1 MRRIFGF
8 LFFVLFIVEALLGY
22 YFVNFHI
29 PKEYLSHL
37 LSFLSFNDKIL
48 FVVSFLLPYVV
59 FFLIWMIPFFFAK
72 NNQRDFLVT
81 SFSFFFTATCVFV
94 FYLLFHTSLL
104 SPHIPPK
111 SWLDKGILFLYSL
124 NRPANLFPVQ
134 YVIFTIL
141 SNLVLFRLNIKIAYL
156 LLPITLLVIYF
167 FFTIGQIT
175 LLSFITSL
183 IIALFGFLIFVLGI
197 M

>member
-1 MRRIFGF
+1 MRRFFGF
-8 LFFVLFIVEALLGY
+8 LFFLLFVIEALLGY

-37 LSFLSFNDKIL
+37 LSFFSFNDKIL
-48 FVVSFLLPYVV
+48 FVVSFLLPYIV

-72 NNQRDFLVT
+72 NDDREFLVI
-81 SFSFFFTATCVFV
+81 SFSFFFTATFVFV
-94 FYLLFHTSLL
+94 FYLLFHTSFL

-111 SWLDKGILFLYSL
+111 TWFDKGILFLYSL
-124 NRPANLFPVQ
+124 NRPSNLFPVQ

-141 SNLVLFRLNIKIAYL
+141 SNLVLFKLNTKVAFL
-156 LLPITLLVIYF
+156 LLPITLLMIYF
-167 FFTIGQIT
+167 FFTIGQIM

-183 IIALFGFLIFVLGI
+183 IISLFGFLIFILAI